1 MSINLHQLKRK
12 KQLSLS
18 YFLCIGH
25 CVISKNMSKLI
36 FLNLRSKYSKIH
48 LRSQNSFCMNLK
60 QLQLATFCNHWLLLK
75 YYASQNNWAYSKYK
89 NFCGSSFRQLFL
101 VTWQTKTPELLFS
114 IALQIGFNI
123 YINYLPEKAFSKK
136 NWKPNVY
143 AISLLLFLGFLSQTI
158 ESISSEPLDQKW
170 KIFATYFK
178 MRPIW
183 DGLNENQ
190 LILTVCGP

>member
-1 MSINLHQLKRK
+1 
-12 KQLSLS
+12 
-18 YFLCIGH
+18 
-25 CVISKNMSKLI
+25 MSKLI

-75 YYASQNNWAYSKYK
+75 YYASQTNWASRKYQ

-101 VTWQTKTPELLFS
+101 VTWQTKTPE
-114 IALQIGFNI
+114 ALQIVFNI
-123 YINYLPEKAFSKK
+123 YINYLPEKVFSKK
-136 NWKPNVY
+136 YWRPNVY
-143 AISLLLFLGFLSQTI
+143 KPLLLFLRFLSLTI
-158 ESISSEPLDQKW
+158 ESISSETLDQKW
-170 KIFATYFK
+170 NIFATYFK